1 MSIVGTLLKNRRAGE
16 AGLAWHLP
24 ALAGPET
31 LQLSSAV
38 RGPVLARGRLAGS
51 YER

>member
-1 MSIVGTLLKNRRAGE
+1 VGTLLKNRRAGE

-24 ALAGPET
+24 ALA
-31 LQLSSAV
+31 
-38 RGPVLARGRLAGS
+38 RGRLTGS